1 MATTRINAIIIARN
15 AGATEI
21 DATAE
26 MARKHDVANEAL
38 FGGKLGLSFIF
49 MEDGIVF
56 HCMRDFSFSPR
67 VSTTRE
73 AGLKILGLQPKLFGL
88 LT

>member
-73 AGLKILGLQPKLFGL
+73 AGLKILGLQPKLFDL

>member
-67 VSTTRE
+67 VSITRE
-73 AGLKILGLQPKLFGL
+73 AGLKTENLQPKFFGL